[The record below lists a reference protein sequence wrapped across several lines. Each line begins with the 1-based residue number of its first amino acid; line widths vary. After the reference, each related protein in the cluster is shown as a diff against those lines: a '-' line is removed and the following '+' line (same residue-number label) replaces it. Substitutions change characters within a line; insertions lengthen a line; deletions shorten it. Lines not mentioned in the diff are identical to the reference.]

1 MNNLTKNQ
9 EKLIEQIKNEFLAMN
24 QSETSSS
31 FADLILNEIDD
42 TRIEFASIN
51 SKSYA
56 LFEEL
61 HAQHLK
67 NLEYLK
73 TECAK
78 LRIGVEDKGLSFK
91 DTSQYCTS
99 TITLLHPSIRDYD
112 ISISVRIPT
121 RYHSKSG
128 LRTWEL
134 YSTIKYGISVTSDL
148 DHMYEF
154 NMFINKDNFKERV
167 TTLYH
172 RINQPLFVSL

>member
-1 MNNLTKNQ
+1 MKKLTENQ
-9 EKLIEQIKNEFLAMN
+9 EKLIQQITKEFMAMN
-24 QSETSSS
+24 ESETPSS
-31 FADLILNEIDD
+31 FADLILSEIDD
-42 TRIEFASIN
+42 TRIKFASIN

-56 LFEEL
+56 LFKEL
-61 HAQHLK
+61 HAQYLK
-67 NLEYLK
+67 DLEYLK

-78 LRIGVEDKGLSFK
+78 LGIAVEDRGLSFK

-99 TITLLHPSIRDYD
+99 TITLLHPSNRDYN

-128 LRTWEL
+128 LNTWEL

-148 DHMYEF
+148 DHMYDF
-154 NMFINKDNFKERV
+154 NIFINKDDFKVRV

-172 RINQPLFVSL
+172 RIKK

>member
-78 LRIGVEDKGLSFK
+78 LGIGVECRGLLSFNNNSQFCT
-91 DTSQYCTS
+91 TS
-99 TITLLHPSIRDYD
+99 IVLLHPTTRDYNID
-112 ISISVRIPT
+112 ISVRIPT
-121 RYHSKSG
+121 RCHSKSG

-154 NMFINKDNFKERV
+154 NIFINKDNFKERV

-172 RINQPLFVSL
+172 RIKK

>member
-1 MNNLTKNQ
+1 MNQLTKNQ
-9 EKLIEQIKNEFLAMN
+9 EKLIEQIKKEFLAMN
-24 QSETSSS
+24 ESETPKS
-31 FADLILNEIDD
+31 FADSILSEIDN

-61 HAQHLK
+61 HDQHLK

-73 TECAK
+73 VECAK
-78 LRIGVEDKGLSFK
+78 LGIGVEDRGLSWNSDSQFCT
-91 DTSQYCTS
+91 TS
-99 TITLLHPSIRDYD
+99 IVLLHPTTRDYNID
-112 ISISVRIPT
+112 ISVRIPT

-154 NMFINKDNFKERV
+154 NIFINKDNFKERV

-172 RINQPLFVSL
+172 RIKK